1 MWIIL
6 FLVAFSLVGWILY
19 FDREVLLKE
28 LKEDVSSVIPDLEKT
43 SANLEVAAK
52 AEIAAVVNKI
62 KAHL

>member
-43 SANLEVAAK
+43 SAKLEVATK